1 MDRVRRRLKRLA
13 NAARFARW
21 WQVTWLA
28 KSPRSSRAEICCTN
42 PTLRF
47 GEGGV
52 RLAER
57 SSGATCIRLFSAG
70 GWRGFASDTGN
81 ESLLNAI
88 KTASMQHSG
97 DDGSR
102 SLNITEA
109 HVAAGDVAVNRHFW
123 NERDADTGRNHSQ
136 QTAELPAF
144 KYNVRRDACARAG
157 VNTQIT
163 ETVAVA
169 QHHERFSAQ
178 VFEGERFCSGARMIF
193 AQCRIERLGS
203 DGEQLQVL
211 VA

>member
-13 NAARFARW
+13 NEARFAMW
-21 WQVTWLA
+21 LQVIWPA
-28 KSPRSSRAEICCTN
+28 KLRRSSRAEICWTN
-42 PTLRF
+42 PTLRIA
-47 GEGGV
+47 EGGE
-52 RLAER
+52 RLAEG
-57 SSGATCIRLFSAG
+57 SSGATCVRLFSGG

-136 QTAELPAF
+136 QP
-144 KYNVRRDACARAG
+144 
-157 VNTQIT
+157 
-163 ETVAVA
+163 
-169 QHHERFSAQ
+169 
-178 VFEGERFCSGARMIF
+178 
-193 AQCRIERLGS
+193 
-203 DGEQLQVL
+203 
-211 VA
+211 